1 MSLAETLAAACLSV
15 ACLGLIYL
23 ALATA
28 LVARMGARPAPSRP
42 GGGPGVTILKPLHG
56 DEPELFENLDSFC
69 RQDYPGPVQLILGV
83 QSPRD
88 PAIAVARRLA
98 AAYPALRMELVVD
111 ARLHGTNRK
120 VSNLANM
127 EAAIRHEIVVLA
139 DSDMR
144 VRPDYLDR
152 LVAELAEPGVGAV
165 TCLYHGRATGSVWS
179 RLSALWIDTHFLP
192 GVAVGTGLGLAK
204 PCFGSTIALRRE
216 TLHAL
221 GGFRRVA
228 DDLADDHALGAA
240 VRELGLRV
248 AIPSF
253 TVGHACPERSFRE
266 LARQELRWQRTIR
279 QIEPAGHLGSALSH
293 PFAFACLGLLLEPGI
308 PAFGIAAGA
317 VGLRYALCLAV
328 ERSFG
333 LEAHPYRLIPLRDLL
348 SFGLFVASFL
358 GRGVS
363 WRGHRYDVAPG
374 GALIP
379 KVES

>member
-1 MSLAETLAAACLSV
+1 MTLAEGLAAACLAV
-15 ACLGLIYL
+15 ACLGLVYL
-23 ALATA
+23 ALAAA
-28 LVARMGARPAPSRP
+28 LVVRMGARRAPASLGGSP
-42 GGGPGVTILKPLHG
+42 GITILKPLHG
-56 DEPELFENLDSFC
+56 DEPELFENLASFC
-69 RQDYPGPVQLILGV
+69 GQVYSGPVQVVLGV
-83 QSPRD
+83 QNTRD
-88 PAIAVARRLA
+88 PAIVVARRLQ
-98 AAYPALRMELVVD
+98 AAYPAVEIELVID

-120 VSNLANM
+120 VSNLVNM
-127 EAAIRHEIVVLA
+127 EPSIRHEIVVLA

-144 VRPDYLDR
+144 VEPDYLAR

-165 TCLYHGRATGSVWS
+165 TCLYHGRETGSVWS

-216 TLHAL
+216 TLQAI

-228 DDLADDHALGAA
+228 NDLADDHALGAA

-266 LARQELRWQRTIR
+266 VAHQELRWQRTIR

-293 PFAFACLGLLLEPGI
+293 PFAFACLALLLEPSVL
-308 PAFGIAAGA
+308 AFGIAGA
-317 VGLRYALCLAV
+317 AIGLRCALCLAV
-328 ERSFG
+328 QRSFG

-348 SFGLFVASFL
+348 SFGFFVASFL
-358 GRGVS
+358 SRGVS